1 MLLATEG
8 QMNYH
13 STNTLLAVGVKVPRT
28 TEVTHTCRARTGK
41 IVKYVESSKASTTLS
56 PEKKALL
63 ALTAPSPQ
71 VPRKNNIC
79 RMLVLPGFKP
89 SVCKTQ
95 RGNLVFPREQ
105 YMKNTLIKP
114 NGKYFD

>member
-1 MLLATEG
+1 MLICRRGKDMLLATEG

-13 STNTLLAVGVKVPRT
+13 PTNTLLAVGVKVPRT

-63 ALTAPSPQ
+63 AQTAP
-71 VPRKNNIC
+71 
-79 RMLVLPGFKP
+79 KP
-89 SVCKTQ
+89 T
-95 RGNLVFPREQ
+95 G
-105 YMKNTLIKP
+105 T
-114 NGKYFD
+114 